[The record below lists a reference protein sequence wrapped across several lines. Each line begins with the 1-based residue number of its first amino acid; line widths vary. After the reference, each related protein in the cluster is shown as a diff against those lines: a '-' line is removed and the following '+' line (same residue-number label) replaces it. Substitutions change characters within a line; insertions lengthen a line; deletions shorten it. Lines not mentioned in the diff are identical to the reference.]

1 MAAEMSLSK
10 LKQNTLKVS
19 RGHTYTYYT
28 SPARASKPTILL
40 FHGWPDTAAL
50 FAGLINNYLIPAGY
64 GVVALDCLGYGGTSK
79 PSSMHEYRFDAMA
92 ADAAEILDHESIAKV
107 VSLGHDWGSAMAQRF
122 YYFNKSRVIGLIILN
137 VALVPPSATPFDL
150 DATNKATEEIF
161 GYGIYQYW
169 KLFTAD
175 DGSQI
180 ERDNIESVY
189 SVAFGDPH
197 TWKQNW
203 TAKDGMRNWLTA
215 GKTQPTLPFAQG
227 EHKRDFVDRLSKPGA
242 FEAANNWYKA
252 YTFGVQTEAEKKI
265 AGEPK
270 VEVPTLFWGGE
281 QDFVCR
287 IEAIGPVEDAGL
299 IPDLTK
305 LSREGGHWALLEK
318 PKEFGE
324 DLVGWLGKTFS

>member
-10 LKQNTLKVS
+10 LKQTTLKVS

-28 SPARASKPTILL
+28 SPARDSKPTILL

-64 GVVALDCLGYGGTSK
+64 G
-79 PSSMHEYRFDAMA
+79 
-92 ADAAEILDHESIAKV
+92 
-107 VSLGHDWGSAMAQRF
+107 
-122 YYFNKSRVIGLIILN
+122 
-137 VALVPPSATPFDL
+137 
-150 DATNKATEEIF
+150 EIF
-161 GYGIYQYW
+161 GYGIYYYW

-203 TAKDGMRNWLTA
+203 TTKDGMRNWLTA

-227 EHKRDFVDRLSKPGA
+227 EHKRDFVDRLSVPGA
-242 FEAANNWYKA
+242 FEAANNWYKSM
-252 YTFGVQTEAEKKI
+252 TFGVQHEAEKTI
-265 AGEPK
+265 RSNPK

-287 IEAIGPVEDAGL
+287 VEAIGPVEDAGL

-305 LSREGGHWALLEK
+305 MSREGGHWALLEK

-324 DLVGWLGKTFS
+324 DVVGWLGKTFREGVSGGAGGRGG